1 MTQIGDNLKSLRTN
15 KGWSQER
22 LAEAAGVSQTTID
35 KIEKGLTI
43 RSRYLGDIADAL
55 EVPLSA
61 IDPSFKRHDEYD
73 SNIGLESRTAQSS
86 EMPLYVARGAMEAGY
101 LYIGKA
107 PADTI
112 SRPRILDQSLGAYGV
127 YIPVSFMAPELEPGD
142 IALFDDRYPVIVGST
157 GIFYDRSEKNSLR
170 VVGRLVDVNESS
182 WILQCWGLSETIELP
197 QEEWSSADRMVGKY
211 SKR

>member
-86 EMPLYVARGAMEAGY
+86 EITRRYDL
-101 LYIGKA
+101 KA
-107 PADTI
+107 TN
-112 SRPRILDQSLGAYGV
+112 SRSKPRCIWRLH
-127 YIPVSFMAPELEPGD
+127 
-142 IALFDDRYPVIVGST
+142 T
-157 GIFYDRSEKNSLR
+157 GIFHGSR
-170 VVGRLVDVNESS
+170 
-182 WILQCWGLSETIELP
+182 
-197 QEEWSSADRMVGKY
+197 A
-211 SKR
+211 